1 MQDVGVVAECDARVR
16 CALVDVDVLVNVH
29 HILPLR
35 IDLDQHLLTEVNQE
49 YASKYNSST
58 IPAQ

>member
-35 IDLDQHLLTEVNQE
+35 IDLDQHLLTAVNQE
-49 YASKYNSST
+49 YASK
-58 IPAQ
+58 